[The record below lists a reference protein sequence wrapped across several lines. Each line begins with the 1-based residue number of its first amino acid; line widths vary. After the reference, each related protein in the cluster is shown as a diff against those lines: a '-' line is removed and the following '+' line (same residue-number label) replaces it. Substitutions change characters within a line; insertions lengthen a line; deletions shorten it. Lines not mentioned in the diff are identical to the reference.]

1 MALAGGSAAG
11 LRSGNVSNG
20 GAVARFVPSLR
31 GVFLL
36 LAWLSVVLALV
47 GVVVPGLP
55 TVPFL
60 LVASWAAA
68 RGSPRLHAWLHG
80 HRHFG
85 PLLRD
90 WQAQGA
96 IRGRTKALAVGML
109 VVSGGVLAWRIDH
122 GPGLAL
128 LGALF
133 AAVAVF
139 VVTRPAPVRTGEPE
153 P

>member
-1 MALAGGSAAG
+1 MARSASF
-11 LRSGNVSNG
+11 LRW
-20 GAVARFVPSLR
+20 LC
-31 GVFLL
+31 LL
-36 LAWLSVVLALV
+36 LAWLCVALALV

-60 LVASWAAA
+60 LVASWAAV

-90 WQAQGA
+90 WQVQGA
-96 IRGRTKALAVGML
+96 IRNRTKAVAVGML
-109 VVSGGVLAWRIDH
+109 VLSWCVLAWRIEH
-122 GPGLAL
+122 ALGLAL

-133 AAVAVF
+133 VAVAVF
-139 VVTRPAPVRTGEPE
+139 VVTRPAPTCA
-153 P
+153 